1 LKIFTFLGIV
11 MILCGAVQL
20 WSVTGAADETR
31 LALGLI
37 AGMGQIGVGIGW
49 IIYRDRIG
57 ISKK

>member
-11 MILCGAVQL
+11 LIICGAVTL
-20 WSVTGAADETR
+20 WSAIGPSDETR
-31 LALGLI
+31 LSLGLV
-37 AGMGQIGVGIGW
+37 AGIGQIGVGIGW